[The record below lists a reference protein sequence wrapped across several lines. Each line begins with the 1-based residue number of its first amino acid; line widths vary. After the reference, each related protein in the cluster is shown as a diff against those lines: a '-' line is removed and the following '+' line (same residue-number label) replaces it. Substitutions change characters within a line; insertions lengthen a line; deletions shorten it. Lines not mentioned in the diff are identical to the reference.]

1 MLHIMNVE
9 NTEKHGGMKFP
20 ELILLLKKTVN
31 YLVVASMLFVVSMST
46 ALAWQPGKDGA
57 VSITAANT
65 VINNYYTIAANL
77 NVNDT
82 TITLNNVTGLSTGD
96 ILMIY
101 QAQGATI
108 NTADSTAY
116 GSITALNNAGNYEFV
131 SVRSIAG
138 NTVTINA
145 ICTPGLRFAYTATGR
160 IQAVRVPQY
169 STLTVSGAGSI
180 VATAWNGTSG
190 GIVAAF
196 VQTTASIGG
205 AGINVSNQG
214 FRGGALEQ
222 NSSPADATVVTTFR
236 STSGNDGAEKG
247 EGIAGSGTEYDS
259 LNGRYGRGAPAN
271 GGGGGNG
278 HNAGAGGGSNGNN
291 GVAYTGNGNPN
302 AAAQGTSNAGQTAS
316 CWNLEAAGFATS
328 TSSGGGRGGY
338 SYASANADAITV
350 APGNATWGGDQRD
363 NVGGFGGRPLTNNAL
378 NRLFLGGGGGAGD
391 TNNSTGTAGGRGGG
405 LVFLMATTVNGGGTI
420 QANGQSVTT
429 ATGNDAPGGGGGGGS
444 IVISGTNSVTL
455 NANGGVGGSQ
465 NLAGPESE
473 GPGGGGGGGF
483 IAATGGT
490 QTVTGGA
497 NGSSNSSAVTE
508 FIHNG
513 GTVGAA
519 GNITGAPAVASLP
532 LCRASA
538 TFRLAKAWAANSLTG
553 DVASIGATTGL
564 ANNTSLFTST
574 ASTNTNGT
582 FVNVS
587 VGETATLPAET
598 MTTGTLSNYGTVVSC
613 SAGTLTGSNGQVG
626 TNTLAV
632 IAANQGAA
640 ITCTYTNTRA
650 TQTLQV
656 VKAWASA
663 VAGHTATVTT
673 TGGTNNSTFNAT
685 APATGLNGTAVSVFA
700 GDVVTLPA
708 ETFGGGAVAANY
720 NVTLVCTGGSPL
732 ASGAVARNVTITN
745 STTATVCTY
754 TNARRISDLAITK
767 TDSVA
772 SRQAGTSTT
781 YTIRVTNNGPDTVTG
796 ALLSD
801 PAATGLTVTAVVCSA
816 TPGQCTAPTTP
827 TILQLQTGNY
837 ALPAL
842 ANGQFYEIQVT
853 ATVVATGF

>member
-1 MLHIMNVE
+1 MSVGDRSKKSRVKLSEFIWQ
-9 NTEKHGGMKFP
+9 
-20 ELILLLKKTVN
+20 LKKITN
-31 YLVVASMLFVVSMST
+31 FLFIALAFSVLSIST
-46 ALAWQPGKDGA
+46 AYAWQPGKDGA
-57 VSITAANT
+57 VTVNAANT
-65 VINNYYTIAANL
+65 VVNNYYTIAANL

-82 TITLNNVTGLSTGD
+82 AITLNNVTGLTTGD

-101 QAQGATI
+101 QAQGASI
-108 NTADSTAY
+108 NTGNTAAY
-116 GSITALNNAGNYEFV
+116 GGITALNNAGNYEFV

-145 ICTPGLRFAYTATGR
+145 ICTTGLRFAYTATGR

-169 STLTVSGAGSI
+169 SSLTVSGAGSI
-180 VATAWNGTSG
+180 VATAWDGTSG

-196 VQTTASIGG
+196 VQNTASIGG

-222 NSSPADATVVTTFR
+222 NSSPADATVVTAFR
-236 STSGNDGAEKG
+236 SASSNDGAEKG
-247 EGIAGSGTEYDS
+247 EGIAGFGAEYDA
-259 LNGRYGRGAPAN
+259 LNGRYSRGAPAN

-278 HNAGAGGGSNGNN
+278 HNAAGGGGSNGNN
-291 GVAYTGNGNPN
+291 GVAYTGTGNPN
-302 AAAQGTSNAGQTAS
+302 AAAQGTSTAAQTAA
-316 CWNLEAAGFATS
+316 CWNLEGAGFATS

-338 SYASANADAITV
+338 SFGSADADAITV
-350 APGNATWGGDQRD
+350 APGNASWSGDQRD

-405 LVFLMATTVNGGGTI
+405 LVFLLATTINGGGTI
-420 QANGQSVTT
+420 LANGQSVTP

-444 IVISGTNSVTL
+444 IVISGTNSITL

-490 QTVTGGA
+490 QTVLGGL

-513 GTVGAA
+513 ATRGAA
-519 GNITGAPAVASLP
+519 GNAGGGPTAASLP

-538 TFRLAKAWAANSLTG
+538 TFRLAKTWAANSLVG
-553 DVASIGATTGL
+553 NVASIGATTGL
-564 ANNTSLFTST
+564 ANNTTLFTST
-574 ASTNTNGT
+574 ASTNTNGAL
-582 FVNVS
+582 VNVS

-598 MTTGTLSNYGTVVSC
+598 MTTGTLSNYATLVSC
-613 SAGTLTGSNGQVG
+613 SAGVLTGTNGQIAS
-626 TNTLAV
+626 NTLAV
-632 IAANQGAA
+632 NAAAQGAA

-656 VKAWASA
+656 VKAWTSA

-673 TGGTNNSTFNAT
+673 TGGTNNSTFNAI
-685 APATGLNGTAVSVFA
+685 APATGLNGTAVNVFA

-708 ETFGGGAVAANY
+708 ETFGGGAVIANY

-745 STTATVCTY
+745 SVSATVCTY
-754 TNARRISDLAITK
+754 TNARRISDLTITK
-767 TDSVA
+767 TDGVG
-772 SRQAGTSTT
+772 SRQSGSSTT
-781 YTIRVTNNGPDTVTG
+781 YTIRVTNNGPDDVTG

-837 ALPAL
+837 VLPVL
-842 ANGQFYEIQVT
+842 ANGQFYEITVT

>member
-1 MLHIMNVE
+1 M
-9 NTEKHGGMKFP
+9 
-20 ELILLLKKTVN
+20 ILSERFLRLRKTANFVF
-31 YLVVASMLFVVSMST
+31 VASVMSLFTVS
-46 ALAWQPGKDGA
+46 AAYAWQPGKDGA
-57 VSITAANT
+57 VTVNAANT

-108 NTADSTAY
+108 NSGNTAAY

-169 STLTVSGAGSI
+169 SSLTVSGAGSI

-190 GIVAAF
+190 GIVSAF
-196 VQTTASIGG
+196 VQNTASIGG

-222 NSSPADATVVTTFR
+222 NSSPADATVVTAFR
-236 STSGNDGAEKG
+236 SASGNDGGEKG
-247 EGIAGSGTEYDS
+247 EGIAGSGAEYDG
-259 LNGRYGRGAPAN
+259 LNGRYSRGAPAN

-278 HNAGAGGGSNGNN
+278 HNAAGGGGSNGNN
-291 GVAYTGNGNPN
+291 GVAYTGTGNPN
-302 AAAQGTSNAGQTAS
+302 AAAQGTSNAAQTAA
-316 CWNLEAAGFATS
+316 CWNLEGAGFATS

-338 SYASANADAITV
+338 TYGSANADAITV
-350 APGNATWGGDQRD
+350 APGNAAWGGDQRD

-405 LVFLMATTVNGGGTI
+405 LVFLMATTVSGAGTI
-420 QANGQSVTT
+420 QANGQSVTP

-490 QTVTGGA
+490 QTVLGGL

-513 GTVGAA
+513 ATRGAA
-519 GNITGAPAVASLP
+519 GNTTGAPAVASLP

-538 TFRLAKAWAANSLTG
+538 TFRLAKAWAANSLTN
-553 DVASIGATTGL
+553 DVASIGATSGL
-564 ANNTSLFTST
+564 ANNTALFTST

-582 FVNVS
+582 FVNVTI
-587 VGETATLPAET
+587 GETATLPAET

-613 SAGTLTGSNGQVG
+613 SAGTLTGTNGQVG

-632 IAANQGAA
+632 IAAVQGAA

-656 VKAWASA
+656 VKAWTSA
-663 VAGHTATVTT
+663 AAGHTATVTT
-673 TGGTNNSTFNAT
+673 TGGTNNSTFSAT
-685 APATGLNGTAVSVFA
+685 APATGLNGTTVNVFA

-745 STTATVCTY
+745 SATATVCTY
-754 TNARRISDLAITK
+754 TNVRRISDLAITK
-767 TDSVA
+767 SDGVV
-772 SRQAGTSTT
+772 SRQSGNATT

-816 TPGQCTAPTTP
+816 TPGQCTPPTTP